1 LESKEKININHRRNR
16 SQQKMRIEFEPSRMK
31 PCENAQFNPIK
42 NAHQTVEV
50 FVDKCRLKMQI
61 KREPYQAQE
70 IIEGRI

>member
-1 LESKEKININHRRNR
+1 
-16 SQQKMRIEFEPSRMK
+16 MRIEFEPSRMK

>member
-1 LESKEKININHRRNR
+1 
-16 SQQKMRIEFEPSRMK
+16 MRIEFEPSRMK

-50 FVDKCRLKMQI
+50 FVENGKVKMQI

>member
-1 LESKEKININHRRNR
+1 
-16 SQQKMRIEFEPSRMK
+16 MRIEFEPSRMK
-31 PCENAQFNPIK
+31 PCENANPIK